1 MKAPFSLRKISIF
14 LLIFY
19 STLFSQINGD
29 LKVALIRI
37 SFPVDAYR
45 GISGNGDY
53 LYDSYI
59 DQCGEYTIDPPPH
72 DKNYFKSHLEAVN
85 NYYRSVSNG
94 KFGLD
99 LRASKIFP
107 SEDQSSYK
115 LEQKM
120 NYYNEIDMDN
130 VHEKRITELL
140 KDAATKA
147 YEIDKIDYN
156 EFDLIIIVHP
166 GVGQDFSLPFLDPTP
181 EDIPSTYIDTGM
193 VVKHLGGPIKF
204 KNSSILNGIVIP
216 ETQNHLFYESAL
228 FGQMANPCDAQ
239 YSLTGTLSMMIGFSI
254 GLPPL
259 WNIETGFSG
268 VGIFALMD
276 QGSNNGRGIIPA
288 PPDAWTRV
296 HAGWATTII
305 PSNFNKI
312 ELKDSLHNQIIKI
325 PINDNEYF
333 LIENRNNWFREG
345 VSIDSARYTIWEK
358 SNAYPSFINILID
371 SVNISKNEF
380 GVITSIPNYNLGLPA
395 SGLLIW
401 HIDQKKINE
410 GFNTYS
416 INSDP
421 QLMGIDLE
429 EADGAQDM
437 GYISNLLTD
446 PSSGYWGDM
455 WFRENLEYF
464 RANSTTSMD
473 FSSFTY
479 PNTKSNSSA
488 NSGIYISNI
497 SGASRTMSFNLS
509 SSYDI
514 KVISDTS
521 KSILLQ
527 WDIDNDGSLDFIGLG
542 DSLWWSSSL
551 NDFKTFHKSSN
562 NNYQVCIVQNTNM
575 NSNLLE
581 VTFVSED
588 GDDSSFEWFEYDINN
603 KDFKLKW
610 SYKLENFNNLELLK
624 ADIDGVWVK
633 SETTIL
639 LINSD
644 GLIDD
649 LVDPYL
655 LNYSSI
661 LSKNIILNNNKIII
675 NKSIVKD
682 GKYKSLSLIDLDND
696 SIVEVVAVNVN
707 GNIDAFDL
715 NLYNKNGFPLYSN
728 ADSPIFS
735 MNLFDD
741 IRRELVYQNNNGEI
755 IILNYEG
762 NVVDKISTKYKLVS
776 LGSYQGEKGILTD
789 KSFFAFVDDDKN
801 NFNEWRYPFSSADNS
816 RYLQL
821 KEPISNRILIVDKKL
836 SYAYPNPS
844 NGEAIN
850 FRLKLGFVE
859 NIDIFIYDIAGF
871 SIKRIS
877 LQNLG
882 INNQI
887 FEIPWDISNI
897 ESGVYIARIVVK
909 NINSTDEKII
919 KLGIAK

>member
-1 MKAPFSLRKISIF
+1 
-14 LLIFY
+14 
-19 STLFSQINGD
+19 
-29 LKVALIRI
+29 
-37 SFPVDAYR
+37 
-45 GISGNGDY
+45 
-53 LYDSYI
+53 
-59 DQCGEYTIDPPPH
+59 
-72 DKNYFKSHLEAVN
+72 
-85 NYYRSVSNG
+85 
-94 KFGLD
+94 
-99 LRASKIFP
+99 
-107 SEDQSSYK
+107 
-115 LEQKM
+115 
-120 NYYNEIDMDN
+120 
-130 VHEKRITELL
+130 
-140 KDAATKA
+140 
-147 YEIDKIDYN
+147 
-156 EFDLIIIVHP
+156 
-166 GVGQDFSLPFLDPTP
+166 
-181 EDIPSTYIDTGM
+181 
-193 VVKHLGGPIKF
+193 
-204 KNSSILNGIVIP
+204 
-216 ETQNHLFYESAL
+216 
-228 FGQMANPCDAQ
+228 
-239 YSLTGTLSMMIGFSI
+239 
-254 GLPPL
+254 
-259 WNIETGFSG
+259 
-268 VGIFALMD
+268 
-276 QGSNNGRGIIPA
+276 
-288 PPDAWTRV
+288 
-296 HAGWATTII
+296 
-305 PSNFNKI
+305 
-312 ELKDSLHNQIIKI
+312 
-325 PINDNEYF
+325 
-333 LIENRNNWFREG
+333 
-345 VSIDSARYTIWEK
+345 
-358 SNAYPSFINILID
+358 
-371 SVNISKNEF
+371 
-380 GVITSIPNYNLGLPA
+380 
-395 SGLLIW
+395 
-401 HIDQKKINE
+401 
-410 GFNTYS
+410 
-416 INSDP
+416 
-421 QLMGIDLE
+421 
-429 EADGAQDM
+429 
-437 GYISNLLTD
+437 
-446 PSSGYWGDM
+446 
-455 WFRENLEYF
+455 
-464 RANSTTSMD
+464 
-473 FSSFTY
+473 
-479 PNTKSNSSA
+479 
-488 NSGIYISNI
+488 
-497 SGASRTMSFNLS
+497 
-509 SSYDI
+509 
-514 KVISDTS
+514 
-521 KSILLQ
+521 
-527 WDIDNDGSLDFIGLG
+527 
-542 DSLWWSSSL
+542 
-551 NDFKTFHKSSN
+551 
-562 NNYQVCIVQNTNM
+562 M

-762 NVVDKISTKYKLVS
+762 NVVDEISTKYKLVS

-789 KSFFAFVDDDKN
+789 KSFFAFIDDNKN

-844 NGEAIN
+844 SGEAIN

-909 NINSTDEKII
+909 NRNSTDEKII